1 MAHGIMSPTVDCNT
15 PKVYTLY
22 LNTTI
27 NIANSCSNKA
37 PPK

>member
-1 MAHGIMSPTVDCNT
+1 MAHGIMSHTVDCDKS
-15 PKVYTLY
+15 KVYTLY
-22 LNTTI
+22 PNTII